1 MTQQLKIAHLNE
13 KAQAKVRALEQAINK
28 HVMAYERGIRFADLS
43 DEELAQ
49 VHALEKE
56 LGVILLAYNE

>member
-1 MTQQLKIAHLNE
+1 MTQQLKIAHLDE
-13 KAQAKVRALEQAINK
+13 KAQAKVQALEQAINK
-28 HVMAYERGIRFADLS
+28 QIMAYERGSRFADLS

>member
-1 MTQQLKIAHLNE
+1 MSEQLKIAHLDE
-13 KAQAKVRALEQAINK
+13 KAQAKVQTLEQALNK
-28 HVMAYERGIRFADLS
+28 HIMAYERGVRFADLS

-49 VHALEKE
+49 LHALEKE